1 MPRPDPRAPRQ
12 GLGNMSEG
20 LHPFRVHMRDV
31 GEQVRSGPAPA
42 KVQRYARM
50 YEAGLPLDIT
60 VRWYPATALEAM
72 EARVDGLTGH
82 GKQVWISQGLP
93 WDDKAGERLT
103 SIEKGTDLIKSIESV
118 DDFRSVVVPRLRG
131 WEAWSWAKLYYDTPV
146 RSLTGGVI
154 AIDTNRH
161 DSILR
166 GDMRTVRLEAAAGI
180 SDVRHLQRQIS
191 ARRLLVIYS
200 EASVF
205 KEVEAA
211 LKPTSWYVEGVP
223 DLSKALDAARKMG
236 PGGPRLAIIDC
247 ISSQAKGLKVVEDLK
262 RVKETVHIP
271 VAVILSPEAELEPE
285 MRRQVADTIRYPV
298 SPEAVRTAVFKTGFR
313 LLGDA
318 GGFDLALQD
327 GSRGRETERLL
338 RTVMGAQGEYRRM
351 MAQIANAEARPTIA
365 FEFKVVP
372 QAPYEFF
379 FIDYEWSGF
388 KHPLHRFDWFWSLAG
403 G

>member
-1 MPRPDPRAPRQ
+1 MND
-12 GLGNMSEG
+12 GLFG
-20 LHPFRVHMRDV
+20 FRVHMRDV
-31 GEQVRSGPAPA
+31 AQQVRSGPAPA

-72 EARVDGLTGH
+72 EARVEGLTAH

-93 WDDKAGERLT
+93 WEAKARERLT
-103 SIEKGTDLIKSIESV
+103 SIEKGTDLIKGIELV
-118 DDFRSVVVPRLRG
+118 DDFRSVAVPRLRE
-131 WEAWSWAKLYYDTPV
+131 WEAGSWAKLYYDTPV

-166 GDMRTVRLEAAAGI
+166 GDMRTLRLEAAVGI
-180 SDVRHLQRQIS
+180 SDVRHLQRQMS
-191 ARRLLVIYS
+191 ARGLLVIYS

-205 KEVEAA
+205 KEVEDA
-211 LKPTSWYVEGVP
+211 LEPMNWHTEGVP
-223 DLSKALDAARKMG
+223 GFSKALDAARKMG
-236 PGGPRLAIIDC
+236 PGGVRLAIIDC
-247 ISSQAKGLKVVEDLK
+247 VSSQAKGLKVVEDLK
-262 RVKETVHIP
+262 GAEETAHIP
-271 VAVILSPEAELEPE
+271 VAVVLSPEAELEPE
-285 MRRQVADTIRYPV
+285 VRRQVADIIHYPV

-327 GSRGRETERLL
+327 GSRGREAGRLL
-338 RTVMGAQGEYRRM
+338 RAVMGAQGEYRRM
-351 MAQIANAEARPTIA
+351 MAQIANAEARPAIA
-365 FEFKVVP
+365 FEFKLVP

-379 FIDYEWSGF
+379 FIDYEWSGS
-388 KHPLHRFDWFWSLAG
+388 KHPLHRFDWFWSLADG
-403 G
+403 